1 MTSYIVERVLAGM
14 SARHRSAM
22 QYALQEASRRI
33 TNSGSPVRYLGSTFV
48 PARSRCLCLFEAK
61 SLDTVIAVNEA
72 ALVPYLTINEAIDLR
87 VSNRSLNQEKGRRVR

>member
-48 PARSRCLCLFEAK
+48 PARLRCLCLFAAQNT
-61 SLDTVIAVNEA
+61 DNMIAIHE
-72 ALVPYLTINEAIDLR
+72 E
-87 VSNRSLNQEKGRRVR
+87 

>member
-1 MTSYIVERVLAGM
+1 
-14 SARHRSAM
+14 M

-48 PARSRCLCLFEAK
+48 PARSRCYCLFEAE

-72 ALVPYLTINEAIDLR
+72 ALIPYLMIDEAVDLR
-87 VSNRSLNQEKGRRVR
+87 LPSRSLTQVKGRRV